1 MDSKKK
7 ILSTGLASFIE
18 ILLISILM
26 TAVMS
31 LGMILLQSPDYK
43 GIWDIWVKQFL
54 TGCMIAVP
62 AGFILVP
69 LIQWMVDRY
78 TIRSK

>member
-1 MDSKKK
+1 MDGNKNR
-7 ILSTGLASFIE
+7 LSHTQASFIE

-31 LGMILLQSPDYK
+31 LGMILVQSPDYK
-43 GIWDIWVKQFL
+43 GIWDIWMKQFL

-69 LIQWMVDRY
+69 LIQWAVDRY
-78 TIRSK
+78 TIKTK

>member
-1 MDSKKK
+1 MDSKRK
-7 ILSTGLASFIE
+7 ILSHTQASFIE
-18 ILLISILM
+18 ILLISVLM

-31 LGMILLQSPDYK
+31 IGMILVQSSDYK

-69 LIQWMVDRY
+69 LIQWAVDRY
-78 TIRSK
+78 TIISK